1 MGIRK
6 TTGMGIDMGLESE
19 LPAIL
24 GKARAFWEARV
35 LMTAAELDVFSHLA
49 DAPKTSAQVS
59 RELSSDQRAT
69 EALLNALVGLG
80 LLVKTENAFRVKP
93 GFEKALSSSAPETVL
108 PVIRHMA
115 QLWSSWGQLTEIVR
129 EGSAGPSV
137 DSFERDEEGTAA
149 FIGAMH
155 AIGLGLARSVVE
167 RLDLSGHRNMIDV
180 GGGSGVYTIAVL
192 RAAPQMRAT
201 IFDRPLVTD
210 IARRKLAQEDLTDRV
225 ALVSGDFYVDALPGG
240 HDLALLSAIIHQND
254 AEQNIALY
262 RKIFDALL
270 PGGAIAVR
278 DFVMSE
284 DHTTP
289 ADGAVF
295 AINMLVN
302 TPGGSTYS
310 FEEISEDLEAAGFV
324 DAKLLHRGAMDSLV
338 TARKP
343 A

>member
-1 MGIRK
+1 
-6 TTGMGIDMGLESE
+6 
-19 LPAIL
+19 
-24 GKARAFWEARV
+24 
-35 LMTAAELDVFSHLA
+35 
-49 DAPKTSAQVS
+49 
-59 RELSSDQRAT
+59 
-69 EALLNALVGLG
+69 
-80 LLVKTENAFRVKP
+80 
-93 GFEKALSSSAPETVL
+93 
-108 PVIRHMA
+108 
-115 QLWSSWGQLTEIVR
+115 
-129 EGSAGPSV
+129 
-137 DSFERDEEGTAA
+137 
-149 FIGAMH
+149 
-155 AIGLGLARSVVE
+155 
-167 RLDLSGHRNMIDV
+167 MIDV

-201 IFDRPLVTD
+201 IFDRPIVTD

-254 AEQNIALY
+254 AEQNVALY

-270 PGGAIAVR
+270 PGGAIVVR

-284 DHTTP
+284 DHTVP
-289 ADGAVF
+289 ADGTVF

-338 TARKP
+338 TARRP

>member
-1 MGIRK
+1 MGIGE
-6 TTGMGIDMGLESE
+6 TTGMGMDMGRERE
-19 LPAIL
+19 LTAIL

-35 LMTAAELDVFSHLA
+35 LMTAAELDVFSHLV
-49 DAPKTSAQVS
+49 DAPKTSARVS
-59 RELSSDQRAT
+59 RELASDQRGT
-69 EALLNALVGLG
+69 EALLNALVALG
-80 LLVKTENAFRVKP
+80 LLVKTENAFQVRP

-108 PVIRHMA
+108 PVIQHMA

-129 EGSAGPSV
+129 KGSAGPSV
-137 DSFERDEEGTAA
+137 DAFERDEEATAA

-155 AIGLGLARSVVE
+155 AIGLGVARSVVE
-167 RLDLSGHRNMIDV
+167 RLDLSGRRNMIDV

-210 IARRKLAQEDLTDRV
+210 IALRKLAEEGMTDRV

-254 AEQNIALY
+254 AEQNVELY
-262 RKIFDALL
+262 RKVFDALL
-270 PGGAIAVR
+270 PGGAIVVR

-284 DHTTP
+284 DHTAP
-289 ADGAVF
+289 ADGTVF

-302 TPGGSTYS
+302 TPGGST
-310 FEEISEDLEAAGFV
+310 DLEAAGFV
-324 DAKLLHRGAMDSLV
+324 DAKLLHRGEMDSLV
-338 TARKP
+338 TARRP
-343 A
+343 T